1 MHIREFDWR
10 IEPLHNIII
19 AIDAGLAVV
28 RAQRESDELDGI
40 TALEHSEPLLGLG
53 FVAAQ
58 NYALG
63 AWTDLN
69 HVRKDSGKQPVS
81 KLDCY
86 KTDSIAAI
94 PGVTRIKAINATAN
108 YFKHNEEWTQWP
120 ANETT
125 RTLTRM
131 GITPST
137 DFPCVEATRLFCGDG
152 WRLIILHQVV
162 REWREHIF
170 NTLR

>member
-1 MHIREFDWR
+1 MHINEFDWR
-10 IEPLHNIII
+10 IEPLHNIVV

-28 RAQRESDELDGI
+28 SAQAESEELDGL
-40 TALEHSEPLLGLG
+40 TAFEHSEPLLGLG
-53 FVAAQ
+53 FVAFQ

-69 HVRKDSGKQPVS
+69 HVRKHSGKPPVN

-86 KTDSIAAI
+86 KTDSMAI
-94 PGVTRIKAINATAN
+94 VPGATRIEAINATAN
-108 YFKHNEEWTQWP
+108 YFKHNEEWSQWP

-125 RTLTRM
+125 RTLNRM
-131 GITPST
+131 GITHST
-137 DFPCVEATRLFCGDG
+137 EFPCAETMRLFCGDR